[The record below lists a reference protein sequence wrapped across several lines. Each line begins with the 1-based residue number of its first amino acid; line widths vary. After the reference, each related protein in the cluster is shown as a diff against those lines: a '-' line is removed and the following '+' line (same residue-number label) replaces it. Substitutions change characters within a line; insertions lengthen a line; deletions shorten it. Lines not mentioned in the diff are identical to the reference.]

1 MNIYYPKFDLLN
13 VLAGVNSSEPGKS
26 LTKIFAGKYFSNKI
40 NTVIIFKNIHLRKY
54 QCVILK
60 PPLP

>member
-1 MNIYYPKFDLLN
+1 MNIYYPEFDLLN
-13 VLAGVNSSEPGKS
+13 ILAGVSFSEPGKS